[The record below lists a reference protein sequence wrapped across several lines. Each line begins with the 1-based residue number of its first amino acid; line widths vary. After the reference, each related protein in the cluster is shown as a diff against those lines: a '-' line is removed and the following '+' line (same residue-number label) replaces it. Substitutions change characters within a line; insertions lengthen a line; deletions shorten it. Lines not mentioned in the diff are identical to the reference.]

1 MHRNLSKRYFF
12 TIYLLCSFFLIIAI
26 LITHQIGSEVLIE
39 QIHLNNLARLEQAS
53 AAFDAL
59 HQSTIPSMVQLLENS
74 QIQRLIYSSQ
84 QNNNQLVS
92 QMQMLTQAKLS
103 NPIIESILAYNKQLD
118 RVFITDVGSLSVAEL
133 NNPELIDLFDRAT
146 GNDLYRYFPRVQ
158 DGKALLTI
166 LVGYHPVD
174 QVGLAGGLLIN
185 INERTLRNVYLR
197 DFSEQAGKVTIVD
210 PQGIIIT
217 DPNQDYF
224 GQFVQEDS
232 FIHPSQLPL
241 APSGTFLAH
250 AQDQRVL
257 VSYKRHETMDWYFFL
272 VSPYEVQ
279 SKTLTN
285 TRNTILLI
293 LITLLSALFAG
304 AWILSHRLAKPVEKL
319 VDTSHR
325 INKQLLKQQN
335 TLELPTQSQDTVSF
349 VDSMLLVMEQKITEL
364 NTFYESY
371 SSLQENELFHTLI
384 EGHIPDDYDLQV
396 PWISDHRRYCIITL
410 KGFEF
415 PAQEKQPITDFMEVL
430 SKGLPGVVV
439 STLVREDIFVLLWDC
454 DLGDFDQIPYFID
467 QLALDSSFIPS
478 KLVYGISTI
487 ASIQDEPLS
496 ALYNQAL
503 SALSLQFRGTGQQF
517 YRYDELVLPQ
527 KPYVYPEK
535 LITRI
540 LNAIK
545 SEHPETAGQLL
556 NHALEDVTA
565 YTYEDFS
572 FFVQNFLYDIH
583 KDLVP
588 TGFLNPPTILQI
600 QRFRKEMNWFTTVA
614 DVHKTVTEIFSE
626 YTQNRNCT
634 SDSRRSEIIQSIQ
647 ELIHADYL
655 NPNLSPK
662 SIADSLNLSVNYVRR
677 IFKEQHKK
685 SISDYITKTRIAYCS
700 QLLQTTDLSIKDIYQ
715 KAGFIS
721 YNYFFDTFK
730 KSTGFTPGEYRNRHT
745 HNPISEFVQDL

>member
-1 MHRNLSKRYFF
+1 V
-12 TIYLLCSFFLIIAI
+12 
-26 LITHQIGSEVLIE
+26 ITHQIGSEVVIE

-59 HQSTIPSMVQLLENS
+59 HQSTIPSMVQLLENT

-84 QNNNQLVS
+84 ENNNQLVS

-103 NPIIESILAYNKQLD
+103 NPIIESILAYNKQLE
-118 RVFITDVGSLSVAEL
+118 RVFITDIGSLSVAEL
-133 NNPELIDLFDRAT
+133 NNPELIQLFDRAT

-158 DGKALLTI
+158 NGKPLLTI

-197 DFSEQAGKVTIVD
+197 DFSDQAGMVTIVD

-217 DPNQDYF
+217 DPDQNQF
-224 GQFVQEDS
+224 GQYVQQDS

-241 APSGTFLAH
+241 APSGTYLANS
-250 AQDQRVL
+250 QGQRVL

-272 VSPYEVQ
+272 LSPYEIQ

-293 LITLLSALFAG
+293 LIPLLSALFAG
-304 AWILSHRLAKPVEKL
+304 AWILSHRLAKPVERL
-319 VDTSHR
+319 MDTSHR
-325 INKQLLKQQN
+325 INNNLFKQKN
-335 TLELPTQSQDTVSF
+335 NLELKEQSYDTVSF
-349 VDSMLLVMEQKITEL
+349 VDSMLLVMEQKLTEL
-364 NTFYESY
+364 NTFYETY
-371 SSLQENELFHTLI
+371 SSLQENELFRTLI

-396 PWISDHRRYCIITL
+396 PWISESRRYCIITL

-415 PAQEKQPITDFMEVL
+415 PIQEKQPIPDFMELL
-430 SKGLPGVVV
+430 SQGLPSVVV
-439 STLVREDIFVLLWDC
+439 STLVQEDIFVLLWDC
-454 DLGDFDQIPYFID
+454 DMGEFDQIPYFID
-467 QLALDSSFIPS
+467 QIALDSNFIPS

-487 ASIQDEPLS
+487 ASIHDEPLS
-496 ALYNQAL
+496 ELYNQAL

-517 YRYDELVLPQ
+517 YRYDDLVLP
-527 KPYVYPEK
+527 KNPYIYPEE
-535 LITRI
+535 LISRM

-556 NHALEDVTA
+556 NSALEDVSA

-572 FFVQNFLYDIH
+572 FFVQTFLYDIH

-600 QRFRKEMNWFTTVA
+600 QRFRKGMNWFTTVA
-614 DVHKTVTEIFSE
+614 DVHKAVTEIFSE
-626 YTQNRNCT
+626 YTQNRNST
-634 SDSRRSEIIQSIQ
+634 SDSRRREIIQAIQ
-647 ELIHADYL
+647 DLIQTDYQ

-662 SIADSLNLSVNYVRR
+662 SIADSLHLSVNYIRR

-685 SISDYITKTRIAYCS
+685 SISDCITKTRISYCS
-700 QLLQTTDLSIKDIYQ
+700 QILQSTDLSIKEIYQ

-730 KSTGFTPGEYRNRHT
+730 KYTGFTPGEFRNRQ
-745 HNPISEFVQDL
+745 NNDPNSESMQNL